1 MLLGWKTPKS
11 NLHVMKVHDVKIHGL
26 EKNGRLKEYA
36 EYGENLVGVTVHS
49 KSKDEDAIWGGKM
62 ALFKV
67 LRASSGHHVNT
78 TSARKEH
85 PKTLNSKRDETRRT
99 H

>member
-1 MLLGWKTPKS
+1 MEDPEVQSPCHEGPRRENPWFRK
-11 NLHVMKVHDVKIHGL
+11 
-26 EKNGRLKEYA
+26 ECRLKEYA